1 MNQPEEHSRYGLGRL
16 TTAVPKVAGLG
27 RLQNRIELVTEAQH
41 ADLQDR
47 IAALAE
53 RIEGVEQH
61 VTTAAADTTTSVT
74 AFVKAENVELVRMLR
89 QQGDAADEVAEVL
102 GRTLARLGAE
112 VETLAKA
119 VERLEARLDRA
130 DAGGGGGG
138 NAGGSGEGHSGADRP
153 DRTPAGED
161 RPG

>member
-41 ADLQDR
+41 ADLQQR
-47 IAALAE
+47 LVTLAE
-53 RIEGVEQH
+53 RLDGLERTVGSTGSE
-61 VTTAAADTTTSVT
+61 TEAAVT
-74 AFVKAENVELVRMLR
+74 AFVKTENVELVRMLR

-138 NAGGSGEGHSGADRP
+138 NAGGSGEGYDGADRP